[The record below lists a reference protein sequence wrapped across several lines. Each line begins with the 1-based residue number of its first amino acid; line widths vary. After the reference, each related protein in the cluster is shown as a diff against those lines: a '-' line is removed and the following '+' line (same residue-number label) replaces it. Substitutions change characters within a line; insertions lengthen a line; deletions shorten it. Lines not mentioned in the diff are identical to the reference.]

1 MNRDTD
7 PRPAPSLKLRLACR
21 RLRTGGLVA
30 VPTEAVWGLSCDPFD
45 RRAVDALLQLKQ
57 RDWRKGL
64 IVVASELDMLAPFIE
79 APSGMAL
86 KRAKATWPGPAT
98 WVFPAAPTAPTW
110 ITGEH
115 DSVAVRVTAHPLLR
129 ALCAQ
134 FGGAL
139 VSTSANRAGHAPAR
153 SVAELR
159 LHLGPELTVLPG
171 ALGGMSRPTSIREAA
186 TGHILRR

>member
-1 MNRDTD
+1 MSDL
-7 PRPAPSLKLRLACR
+7 ALRLAVRELR
-21 RLRTGGLVA
+21 RGGLVA
-30 VPTEAVWGLSCDPFD
+30 VPTEAVWGFSCNPFN
-45 RRAVDALLQLKQ
+45 RRAVEQLLALKQ

-64 IVVASELDMLAPFIE
+64 IVVASELDVLAPFIE

-98 WVFPAAPTAPTW
+98 WVFPAAPTAPDW

-129 ALCAQ
+129 ALCARY
-134 FGGAL
+134 GGAL
-139 VSTSANRAGHAPAR
+139 VSTSANRAGQPPAR
-153 SVAELR
+153 SIAELR
-159 LHLGPELTVLPG
+159 LRFGPELTVVPG
-171 ALGGMSRPTSIREAA
+171 ALGGMSKPTSIREAA